1 MAEPDPYTY
10 SRRPTAALPLLG
22 MTVFLVEDSR
32 FAAEA
37 LRLICLRAGARLR
50 RAESLAQA
58 GRHLGLY
65 RPDCMIVD
73 CGLPDGDGCGLI
85 ARLSRSRLRPPLL
98 LGTSGDE
105 EQRRRVMEAGA
116 DGFLGKPLPR
126 LPQMLRL
133 LQPRTRLGGT
143 ELPLTSLPEPDP
155 LALQD
160 DLHHALTLIAQGDES
175 AAYVAGFVQG
185 IAAQTGDRTLALA
198 AARWRA
204 DPATDLLL
212 RALIVE
218 RIACPLAPASGA
230 QRPDLPALLDLT
242 AADADRSQATGPG
255 RQHPRWP
262 Q

>member
-10 SRRPTAALPLLG
+10 SRSPTAALPLLG

-37 LRLICLRAGARLR
+37 LRLVCLRAGARLR
-50 RAESLAQA
+50 RAESLTQA

-98 LGTSGDE
+98 LGTSGDDN
-105 EQRRRVMEAGA
+105 QRARVMEAGA

-126 LPQMLRL
+126 LPQLLRM
-133 LQPRTRLGGT
+133 LQPKTRLGGAAS
-143 ELPLTSLPEPDP
+143 PLTSLPAPDP

-160 DLHHALTLIAQGDES
+160 DLRHALTLMGSGEPAG
-175 AAYVAGFVQG
+175 YVAGFVQG
-185 IAAQTGDRTLALA
+185 IAAQTRDRNLAVA
-198 AARWRA
+198 ADRWRQ
-204 DPATDLLL
+204 DPDSDRMLW
-212 RALIVE
+212 ALILD
-218 RIACPLAPASGA
+218 RIATPLGMGVTARHDMA
-230 QRPDLPALLDLT
+230 ALMDLT
-242 AADADRSQATGPG
+242 AEAADHRPMTDRG
-255 RQHPRWP
+255 RPHPRLP